1 MSFVSKRYLS
11 IFKYIFV
18 LALGLVLAP
27 SAILADSLDEP
38 TNFEI
43 DAQALDTALIEF
55 SEQADIQLVVRGELV
70 TGLES
75 DGLRGEFTPRTA
87 LAALLDDT
95 GLTYTAIGKDSV
107 AVATDERGASDSKN
121 LVSPTPVLMAQNQR
135 QTLQASTT
143 DDPVAESEEA
153 DKEPRPLDEII
164 VTGTHIRGIAPES
177 SPILSFDRDA
187 ILATGAATLQEFMRK
202 LPQNF
207 SGGSNE
213 NVFDLPNDDNSRR
226 NLAMGSSVNL
236 RGLGSGSTLVLLNGH
251 RIAPSNRIGGFVDI
265 SMIPVAAI
273 ERVEIMTDGASSIYG
288 GDAVAGVVN
297 YVLRDD
303 FDGVEAG
310 VRYGNVTDGGMEE
323 RSASIAGGTAW
334 NSGNALLIYD
344 YYDRGNLSSEDRS
357 FAGDLRLPNDL
368 LPSQERISVLASV
381 SQQLFRNL
389 DFGADVLYSER
400 DFETV
405 STANTGTQLGKVSHR
420 QGTKENLNV
429 SGHIGWKFAPKWNLD
444 VSGNYSELVTA
455 TRTVETFEGVVDAD
469 VQVDSSFDLWS
480 VDAVA
485 SGPIL
490 QLPGGTAMLAIGAQY
505 RPEDL
510 SVGNSSRDVY
520 AIFGEVYIPIVGP
533 DNSRPWVN
541 RLEINVSGRFDD
553 YSDFGTTTNP
563 KYGLL
568 WSPVEGLN
576 LRGSY
581 GTSFKPPP
589 VGQVD
594 TENLGAS
601 VFPQALVNSVFG
613 SVPADPSIADVVSMF
628 VIGTGKNLQPE
639 TSESL
644 TLGLDFDVQ
653 KGEHGVSLSSTYFEI
668 DFEGRLNKPPVPGN
682 VSLFSVN
689 NLAFTNPELFPE
701 GTFIFFPTQEQIS
714 DVLDSLDRPV
724 FSPFGLDPLDSAI
737 ISFMDVSRNLSRTEV
752 RGVDFNT
759 TYSFDGRL
767 ARYSLGLNASYLID
781 YKLQAAVTTPRIEQ
795 IDTRLNPIGLKLSG
809 RAGVVRNGLAVNFF
823 VNYMDSYKTDSTEM
837 AESIDSWT
845 TIDTTVSFDTRADFD
860 ASFLRNMRFQFSVR
874 NLFDEDPPLTPPDLL
889 GFGIPSYDP
898 TNATPIG
905 RFVSLDVRKTF

>member
-11 IFKYIFV
+11 IFKCVFI
-18 LALGLVLAP
+18 LAPGLVLAP

-121 LVSPTPVLMAQNQR
+121 LVSPTPMLMAQNQS

-143 DDPVAESEEA
+143 DDAVAESEEA
-153 DKEPRPLDEII
+153 DEEPRPLDEII

-177 SPILSFDRDA
+177 SPTLVFDRDA
-187 ILATGAATLQEFMRK
+187 ILATGAATAQEFMRK

-213 NVFDLPNDDNSRR
+213 NFLALPNDDNSRFNR
-226 NLAMGSSVNL
+226 SLGSSVNL
-236 RGLGSGSTLVLLNGH
+236 RGLGSGSTLVLLNGR
-251 RIAPSNRIGGFVDI
+251 RIAPSDSSGGFVDI

-297 YVLRDD
+297 FVLRDD
-303 FDGVEAG
+303 FDSVEAG
-310 VRYGNVTDGGMEE
+310 VRYGNVTDGSLEE
-323 RSASIAGGTAW
+323 RSASIAGGTTW
-334 NSGNALLIYD
+334 NSGNALLIYE
-344 YYDRGNLSSEDRS
+344 YYDRGNLSAGDRS
-357 FAGDLRLPNDL
+357 FAGDLLLPKDL
-368 LPSQERISVLASV
+368 LPSHERNSVLASV
-381 SQQLFRNL
+381 SQQLVRNL
-389 DFGADVLYSER
+389 NLGADVLYSER
-400 DFETV
+400 DFANS
-405 STANTGTQLGKVSHR
+405 STSNTGTQVGKVSR
-420 QGTKENLNV
+420 TLGTSENLNV
-429 SGHIGWKFAPKWNLD
+429 SGHIGWNFAPKWNLD
-444 VSGNYSELVTA
+444 LSGNYSELETA
-455 TRTVETFEGVVDAD
+455 TEILETLGNVVEPVLQLETTFE
-469 VQVDSSFDLWS
+469 LWS

-490 QLPGGTAMLAIGAQY
+490 QLPGGAAMLAIGAQY
-505 RPEDL
+505 RQEDF
-510 SVGNSSRDVY
+510 SVRNTGRDVY
-520 AIFGEVYIPIVGP
+520 AIFGEVYIPIVSP

-541 RLEINVSGRFDD
+541 RLEISVSGRFDD
-553 YSDFGTTTNP
+553 YSDFGTSTNP

-568 WSPVEGLN
+568 WSPVEGLY

-589 VGQVD
+589 LGQVNAN
-594 TENLGAS
+594 NLGAS

-613 SVPADPSIADVVSMF
+613 SVPADPSIADVASMF
-628 VIGTGKNLQPE
+628 VIGTGKNLKAE
-639 TSESL
+639 TSESF
-644 TLGLDFDVQ
+644 TFGLDYEVQ
-653 KGEHGVSLSSTYFEI
+653 NGEHGVSLSSTYFEI
-668 DFEGRLNKPPVPGN
+668 EFEGRLNRTPAPNN
-682 VSLFSVN
+682 VNTLSVN
-689 NLAFTNPELFPE
+689 NLGFSNPELFPE

-724 FSPFGLDPLDSAI
+724 FSPFDLDPLDSAI
-737 ISFMDVSRNLSRTEV
+737 ISFMQVRRNLSRTEV
-752 RGVDFNT
+752 RGVDFDT

-767 ARYSLGLNASYLID
+767 ARFSLGLNANYTID
-781 YKLQAAVTTPRIEQ
+781 YKLQGAVTTPIIQ
-795 IDTRLNPIGLKLSG
+795 QVDTRLNPIGLKLRG
-809 RAGVVRNGLAVNFF
+809 RAGIIRNGLAVNLF
-823 VNYMDSYKTDSTEM
+823 VNYTDRYKTDSTEM

-845 TIDTTVSFDTRADFD
+845 TIDTTVSFDTRDDFD
-860 ASFLRNMRFQFSVR
+860 ASFLKNMLFKFSVS
-874 NLFDEDPPLTPPDLL
+874 NLFDEDPPFTPPNLDL
-889 GFGIPSYDP
+889 GIPSYDP
-898 TNATPIG
+898 TNASPIG
-905 RFVSLDVRKTF
+905 RFMSLEVRKTF